1 MTIKS
6 DIPQICALRERI
18 EKKLGKTLNTHS
30 DFVEL
35 TSLIELELR
44 QHISESTLERVWN
57 YSTRGYDGVSLR
69 TLNVLCNF
77 AMDCNWNAFCE
88 ILMKE
93 NKIDSKLFNLETIS
107 TKDLKAGDKIRIGWL
122 PNRLCTVRYLGD
134 NRFIA
139 EQCENSTMK
148 EGDIFSCIQ
157 FILGKELVMSDFCQ
171 ASSSTGNNTYIVGRD
186 HGITTLNL
194 IGGGKFISNNL

>member
-18 EKKLGKTLNTHS
+18 ENKLGKTLNTHS

-57 YSTRGYDGVSLR
+57 YSTRGYDTVSLR
-69 TLNVLCNF
+69 TLNVLSNY
-77 AMDCNWNAFCE
+77 AIGSNWNAFCDL
-88 ILMKE
+88 LMKE
-93 NKIDSKLFNLETIS
+93 NKIESEVFNLEVIS
-107 TKDLKAGDKIRIGWL
+107 TQDLNIGDKVRIGWL
-122 PNRLCTVRYLGD
+122 PNRICVVRYLGE
-134 NRFIA
+134 NNFVA
-139 EQCENSTMK
+139 EHCENSTMK
-148 EGDIFSCIQ
+148 EGDTFVCHQ
-157 FILGKELVMSDFCQ
+157 FILGKELVMSDFRQ
-171 ASSSTGNNTYIVGRD
+171 SPNNPEKVYIVGKE

-194 IGGGKFISNNL
+194 ETIHNA

>member
-18 EKKLGKTLNTHS
+18 ENKLGKPLTTHS
-30 DFVEL
+30 DFIEL

-57 YSTRGYDGVSLR
+57 YSTRGYDTVSLR
-69 TLNVLCNF
+69 TLNVLSNY
-77 AMDCNWNAFCE
+77 AIGQNWSSFCD
-88 ILMKE
+88 LLKKE
-93 NKIDSKLFNLETIS
+93 NKIESEVFNLEVIS
-107 TKDLKAGDKIRIGWL
+107 TQDLNIGDKVRIGWM
-122 PNRLCTVRYLGD
+122 PNRICIVSYLGD

-148 EGDIFSCIQ
+148 EDDTFVCHQ
-157 FILGKELVMSDFCQ
+157 FILGKELVMSDFRQ
-171 ASSSTGNNTYIVGRD
+171 NPNDSGKVYIVGKE
-186 HGITTLNL
+186 HGITTLNIEL
-194 IGGGKFISNNL
+194 

>member
-6 DIPQICALRERI
+6 DIPQICALRESV
-18 EKKLGKTLNTHS
+18 EKKIGKPLNTHS

-57 YSTRGYDGVSLR
+57 YSTRGYATVSLR
-69 TLNVLCNF
+69 TLNVLSNF
-77 AMDCNWNAFCE
+77 ATENNWNSFCD
-88 ILMKE
+88 LLNKE
-93 NKIDSKLFNLETIS
+93 NNIESQVFNLEVIATE
-107 TKDLKAGDKIRIGWL
+107 DLCVGDRIRIGWL
-122 PNRLCTVRYLGD
+122 PNRLCIIRYLGD

-139 EQCENSTMK
+139 EHCENSTMK
-148 EGDIFSCIQ
+148 EGDTFTCHQ
-157 FILGKELVMSDFCQ
+157 FILGKELVMSDFRQ
-171 ASSSTGNNTYIVGRD
+171 NSNDNGKIYVVGKE

-194 IGGGKFISNNL
+194 EL

>member
-18 EKKLGKTLNTHS
+18 EKKIGKTLNTHS
-30 DFVEL
+30 DFIEL

-44 QHISESTLERVWN
+44 QHISESTLERIWN
-57 YSTRGYDGVSLR
+57 YSTRGYDNVSLR
-69 TLNVLCNF
+69 TLNVLSNF
-77 AMDCNWNAFCE
+77 AIGDNWNSFCD
-88 ILMKE
+88 LLKKE
-93 NKIDSKLFNLETIS
+93 NKIESEVFNLEVIS
-107 TKDLKAGDKIRIGWL
+107 TEDLKVGDKIRIGWM
-122 PNRLCTVRYLGD
+122 PNRLCIISYLGD

-148 EGDIFSCIQ
+148 KGDTFVCHQ
-157 FILGKELVMSDFCQ
+157 FILGKELVMSDFRQ
-171 ASSSTGNNTYIVGRD
+171 ESKIYIVGKE

-194 IGGGKFISNNL
+194 LEGGENRL

>member
-6 DIPQICALRERI
+6 DIPQICALRESV
-18 EKKLGKTLNTHS
+18 EKKIGKPLNTHS

-57 YSTRGYDGVSLR
+57 YSTRGYATVSLR
-69 TLNVLCNF
+69 TLNVLSNF
-77 AMDCNWNAFCE
+77 ATENNWNSFCD
-88 ILMKE
+88 LLNKE
-93 NKIDSKLFNLETIS
+93 NNIESEVFNLEVIS
-107 TKDLKAGDKIRIGWL
+107 TENLCVGDRIRIGWL
-122 PNRLCTVRYLGD
+122 PNRLCIIRYLGE

-139 EQCENSTMK
+139 EECENSTMK
-148 EGDIFSCIQ
+148 KGDTFVCHQ
-157 FILGKELVMSDFCQ
+157 FILGKELVMSDFRQ
-171 ASSSTGNNTYIVGRD
+171 NPNDNGKIYIVGKE

-194 IGGGKFISNNL
+194 EL

>member
-18 EKKLGKTLNTHS
+18 EKKIGKTLNTHS
-30 DFVEL
+30 DFIEL

-57 YSTRGYDGVSLR
+57 YSTRGYDNVSLR
-69 TLNVLCNF
+69 TLNVLSNF
-77 AMDCNWNAFCE
+77 AIGKNWNSFCE
-88 ILMKE
+88 LLKKE
-93 NKIDSKLFNLETIS
+93 NKIESEVFNLEVIS
-107 TKDLKAGDKIRIGWL
+107 TEDLKVGDKIRIGWM
-122 PNRLCTVRYLGD
+122 PNRLCIISYLGD

-139 EQCENSTMK
+139 EECENSTMK
-148 EGDIFSCIQ
+148 KGDTFVCYQ
-157 FILGKELVMSDFCQ
+157 FILGKELVMSDFRQ
-171 ASSSTGNNTYIVGRD
+171 NPNDNGKIYIVGKE

-194 IGGGKFISNNL
+194 EL

>member
-18 EKKLGKTLNTHS
+18 EKKIGKTLNTHS

-57 YSTRGYDGVSLR
+57 YSTRGYATVSLR
-69 TLNVLCNF
+69 TLNVLSNF
-77 AMDCNWNAFCE
+77 ATENNWNSFCD
-88 ILMKE
+88 LLNKE
-93 NKIDSKLFNLETIS
+93 NNIESQVFNLEVIATE
-107 TKDLKAGDKIRIGWL
+107 DLCVGDRIRIGWL
-122 PNRLCTVRYLGD
+122 PNRLCIIRYLGE

-139 EQCENSTMK
+139 EECENSTMK
-148 EGDIFSCIQ
+148 KGDTFVCHQ
-157 FILGKELVMSDFCQ
+157 FILGKELVMSDFRQ
-171 ASSSTGNNTYIVGRD
+171 ESKIYIVGKE
-186 HGITTLNL
+186 HGITTLN
-194 IGGGKFISNNL
+194 FIEGERKIVYNNL

>member
-18 EKKLGKTLNTHS
+18 EKKIGKPLNTHS

-57 YSTRGYDGVSLR
+57 YSTRGYATVSLR
-69 TLNVLCNF
+69 TLNVLSNF
-77 AMDCNWNAFCE
+77 ATENNWNSFCD
-88 ILMKE
+88 LLNKE
-93 NKIDSKLFNLETIS
+93 NNIESQVFNLEVIATE
-107 TKDLKAGDKIRIGWL
+107 DLCVGDRIRIGWL
-122 PNRLCTVRYLGD
+122 PNRLCIIRYLGE

-139 EQCENSTMK
+139 EECENSTMK
-148 EGDIFSCIQ
+148 KGDTFVCHQ
-157 FILGKELVMSDFCQ
+157 FILGKELVMSDFRHE
-171 ASSSTGNNTYIVGRD
+171 SKIYIVGKE

-194 IGGGKFISNNL
+194 EL

>member
-18 EKKLGKTLNTHS
+18 EKKIGKPLNTHS

-57 YSTRGYDGVSLR
+57 YSTRGYATVSLR
-69 TLNVLCNF
+69 TLNVLSNF
-77 AMDCNWNAFCE
+77 ATENNWNFFCD
-88 ILMKE
+88 LLNKE
-93 NKIDSKLFNLETIS
+93 NNIESQVFNLEVIS
-107 TKDLKAGDKIRIGWL
+107 TEDLCVGDRIRIGWL
-122 PNRLCTVRYLGD
+122 PNRLCIIRYLGE
-134 NRFIA
+134 NHFIA
-139 EQCENSTMK
+139 EECDNSTMK
-148 EGDIFSCIQ
+148 KGDTFVCHQ
-157 FILGKELVMSDFCQ
+157 FILGKELVMSDFRQ
-171 ASSSTGNNTYIVGRD
+171 NPNDNGKIYIVGKE

-194 IGGGKFISNNL
+194 EL

>member
-6 DIPQICALRERI
+6 DIPQICALRERVENKI
-18 EKKLGKTLNTHS
+18 GKSLNTHS

-57 YSTRGYDGVSLR
+57 YSTRGYDNVSLR
-69 TLNVLCNF
+69 TLNVLSTF
-77 AMDCNWNAFCE
+77 AIGNNWNSFCD
-88 ILMKE
+88 LLKKE
-93 NKIDSKLFNLETIS
+93 NKIESEVFNLEVIS
-107 TKDLKAGDKIRIGWL
+107 TEDLNIGDKIRIGWM
-122 PNRLCTVRYLGD
+122 PNRLCIISYLGE

-148 EGDIFSCIQ
+148 KGGTFVCHQ
-157 FILGKELVMSDFCQ
+157 FILGKELVMSDFRQ
-171 ASSSTGNNTYIVGRD
+171 NSNDNGKIYIVGKE

-194 IGGGKFISNNL
+194 C